1 VTNTTTID
9 GGRISG
15 RQVLTV
21 ALCVLITLIEGTD
34 LTLLPVLASRFRD
47 AWSVTQETWG
57 SILTCGIVGT
67 IVGGLLMGWL
77 GDRIGRRTSLIT
89 AMLLMTAVTFATTY
103 CTTVPQLMVA
113 RFIGGISF
121 GGVIPAAVAL
131 VAEALP
137 ARVRGNVVAFVFLG
151 QAGGGVLAPILVKMP
166 MMAGAWQTPV
176 LWVAGGCAAVTVLVM
191 LLLPESPGFID
202 TQAAQATGPRRPWFD
217 QFVELFTQGRATGT
231 VLLWIT
237 FVGICFAVSYF
248 TNSLAATFNG
258 AGKPDDFGI
267 DATKYYSLGALAGG
281 IVLPLFARRWRG
293 TMVLLTAIIGAVAS
307 CVTIALLL
315 PEGYSVNMS
324 AAFACGV
331 FVSGAFF
338 LLYPPAVQFY
348 PTHIRATGIG
358 AAIACGRMFGNVP
371 SPKVAGYM
379 LGSGGYAASSVF
391 LVVAAPM
398 IVSCITLVIFDRHTR
413 RSPQAIK

>member
-1 VTNTTTID
+1 
-9 GGRISG
+9 
-15 RQVLTV
+15 
-21 ALCVLITLIEGTD
+21 
-34 LTLLPVLASRFRD
+34 
-47 AWSVTQETWG
+47 
-57 SILTCGIVGT
+57 
-67 IVGGLLMGWL
+67 
-77 GDRIGRRTSLIT
+77 
-89 AMLLMTAVTFATTY
+89 
-103 CTTVPQLMVA
+103 
-113 RFIGGISF
+113 
-121 GGVIPAAVAL
+121 
-131 VAEALP
+131 
-137 ARVRGNVVAFVFLG
+137 
-151 QAGGGVLAPILVKMP
+151 
-166 MMAGAWQTPV
+166 
-176 LWVAGGCAAVTVLVM
+176 
-191 LLLPESPGFID
+191 
-202 TQAAQATGPRRPWFD
+202 
-217 QFVELFTQGRATGT
+217 

-281 IVLPLFARRWRG
+281 IVLPLLARRWRG

-315 PEGYSVNMS
+315 PEGYTVNMS

-348 PTHIRATGIG
+348 PTQIRATGIG

-413 RSPQAIK
+413 RSPQAVQ